1 MKKSKLLILLAAL
14 LCLALTLASC
24 SSIKG
29 WFDKDEETETQTE
42 ELQEQQEIQKHE
54 LHDYFVLE
62 NEDINSFTTV
72 SQFEGEV
79 VDYDEENHLLALRTK
94 DLNAKN
100 EVEDTVKVYNYMTG
114 EVIAEYSVSN
124 LVYASNDLI
133 NAKLDVE
140 IDYPIIR
147 VVKTSYGE
155 DSLARYDVSYYFA
168 KKNSELI
175 CQTNKTNYERF
186 DFYNGLVAFDMGDDM
201 MWINRNMEIVRTVD
215 SIAANGYTE
224 ENFRCEYQGYLY
236 AWGEVGLYIFTPDG
250 ICSGKYL
257 MAHEGILNVHVL
269 DDGNVLVQDLEE
281 VDVYDEYDFK
291 LDGTPYV
298 VNSYVV
304 NYVNGE
310 AKAVELEYIVDDLA
324 TGYAQRYGNSDYYTS
339 FPFELAEGRDNQ
351 AYIYRFA
358 NGKLATDLDYVVI
371 NNALEIEYT
380 VKNNTPGR
388 VYYFAQ
394 VLNANLYMMPV
405 LEAGNYQAYVFN
417 LDGKAITPTA
427 DDVEVTDKYIVTSHA
442 IYDFEMN
449 LVYDIEGSEFDHF
462 YVDYGMNRIY
472 FRKHNF
478 NTGYDEWYLFSDE
491 TKTPVL
497 WNDGSDERIMNV
509 FDGVYVTAIYDEYE
523 YTTVIGTGD
532 THTEVLKSPTHYK
545 MYNNNDDVLL
555 TVSTNLDIDQ
565 ICEGDAVVLAGEFR
579 GNAIVFVI
587 K

>member
-29 WFDKDEETETQTE
+29 WFDKEETETQAEGT
-42 ELQEQQEIQKHE
+42 QEQQEPQKHE

-62 NEDINSFTTV
+62 AEEINSFTTV

-114 EVIAEYSVSN
+114 DVIAKYSVSN

-133 NAKLDVE
+133 NERLDVE

-168 KKNSELI
+168 NQNSELI

-215 SIAANGYTE
+215 SVAANGYTE

-236 AWGEVGLYIFTPDG
+236 AWGEMGLYIFTPDG

-257 MAHEGILNVHVL
+257 MTHEGILNVHVL

-281 VDVYDEYDFK
+281 VDVYDAYDFK

-310 AKAVELEYIVDDLA
+310 AKAVELEYIVEDLA
-324 TGYAQRYGNSDYYTS
+324 TGYAQRYGNSDYYTH

-358 NGKLATDLDYVVI
+358 NGNLATDPDYVVI
-371 NNALEIEYT
+371 NNSLEIEYT

-388 VYYFAQ
+388 IYYYAA

-405 LEAGNYQAYVFN
+405 IEAGGYQNYVFN
-417 LDGKAITPTA
+417 LDGKAIVPTA
-427 DDVEVTDKYIVTSHA
+427 DDIEVTDKYIVTEHA

-449 LVYDIEGSEFDHF
+449 LVYAIDGSEFTNY
-462 YVDYGMNRIY
+462 YVDDGMNRIY
-472 FRKHNF
+472 LGKHNF
-478 NTGYDEWYLFSDE
+478 NTGYDEWYVFSDE

-497 WNDGSDERIMNV
+497 WNDGSDERVSEM
-509 FDGVYVTAIYDEYE
+509 FDGLYVTAIFDEQEYSYE
-523 YTTVIGTGD
+523 YGTGG
-532 THTEVLKSPTHYK
+532 TQTVVREEITHYK
-545 MYNNNDDVLL
+545 MYNNKDELLL

-579 GNAIVFVI
+579 GNAIVFVV